1 MVANLY
7 LTCCSDMYPSIV
19 KELQANAGTI
29 EVVSEERLAALI
41 GCVEMSVVAASY
53 RTKKISFQH
62 LYV

>member
-1 MVANLY
+1 
-7 LTCCSDMYPSIV
+7 MYPSIV